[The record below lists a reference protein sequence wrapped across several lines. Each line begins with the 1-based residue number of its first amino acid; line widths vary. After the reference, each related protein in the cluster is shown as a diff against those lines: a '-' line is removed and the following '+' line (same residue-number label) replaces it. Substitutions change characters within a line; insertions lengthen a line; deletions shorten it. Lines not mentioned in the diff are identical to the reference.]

1 MNAIAWRWAI
11 GTDWFLAAD
20 MAEVKAAQDYL
31 FWDLEYNKIKD
42 QSVEVVTMPITVPEK
57 TARILASKAN
67 GSVKSEAKS
76 ASSRENGKKG
86 GRPKKPSC

>member
-20 MAEVKAAQDYL
+20 MAEVKAAQEAML
-31 FWDLEYNKIKD
+31 WDLQYNKIKD
-42 QSVEVVTMPITVPEK
+42 QSVEVVTLPITVPEK

-67 GSVKSEAKS
+67 GSVKSARKAVSS
-76 ASSRENGKKG
+76 AQNGKLG
-86 GRPKKPSC
+86 GRPKKPNC